1 MMMSG
6 SSQKPPTQTRNKRSM
21 VVMPASQG
29 DKVSEE
35 DEGSPVEENKEG
47 ISSKDE
53 TNLIGNVIDKVF
65 SILGSTTNATNISES
80 RVSRDTERAYGY
92 KSLQKPASIIEKL
105 TLQRPSSTAKITKDA
120 QINAQRAAY
129 HPLIRG

>member
-1 MMMSG
+1 
-6 SSQKPPTQTRNKRSM
+6 M

-35 DEGSPVEENKEG
+35 DEGSPVGEKKEG
-47 ISSKDE
+47 ISSKNE

-65 SILGSTTNATNISES
+65 SILGSTTSASW
-80 RVSRDTERAYGY
+80 DTERAYGY

-120 QINAQRAAY
+120 QSNAQRAAY